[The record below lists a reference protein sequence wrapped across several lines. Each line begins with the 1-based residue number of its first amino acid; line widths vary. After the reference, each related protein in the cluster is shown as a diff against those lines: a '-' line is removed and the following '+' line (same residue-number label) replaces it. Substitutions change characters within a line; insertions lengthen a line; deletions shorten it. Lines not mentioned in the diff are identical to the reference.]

1 VSRRQTFTPAG
12 CLAGARL
19 DPERPA
25 VRQENPSV
33 PLTHP
38 IPMASKQREPEF
50 ISEDVVIPSDP
61 AQARTV
67 QDRIEQLLTE
77 RHLSERDLFG
87 IKLALEEAIVNA
99 MKHGNQMDRNK
110 KVRIAYRVGPDLFE
124 VHITDEG
131 PGFDPEDVPDPT
143 DIENLERP
151 CGRGL
156 LLMRHYMSEI
166 RYLGCGN
173 QVMMNKKF
181 RNNGDK

>member
-1 VSRRQTFTPAG
+1 
-12 CLAGARL
+12 
-19 DPERPA
+19 
-25 VRQENPSV
+25 
-33 PLTHP
+33 
-38 IPMASKQREPEF
+38 MASKQREPE
-50 ISEDVVIPSDP
+50 IHADDVVIPSDP
-61 AQARTV
+61 AQARVV
-67 QDRIEQLLTE
+67 QDRIEQLLVD

-110 KVRIAYRVGPDLFE
+110 TVRITYKVEPDRFE
-124 VHITDEG
+124 VIVTDEG

-156 LLMRHYMSEI
+156 LLMRHYMSDI

-173 QVMMNKKF
+173 QVIMSKVFK
-181 RNNGDK
+181 NNGEKK